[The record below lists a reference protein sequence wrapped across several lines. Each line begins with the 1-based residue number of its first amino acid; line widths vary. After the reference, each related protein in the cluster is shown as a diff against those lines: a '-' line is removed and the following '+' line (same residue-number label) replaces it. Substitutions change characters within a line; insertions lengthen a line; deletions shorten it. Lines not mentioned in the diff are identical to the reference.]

1 MEDVRIAWLAGA
13 MDGEG
18 TITICK
24 ISTFYRP
31 IVQIVNTN
39 LAMLQEAQAIFEHI
53 TGRKPTIKSKSFG
66 SIPKLAHW
74 KDSFQIQITRQQDV
88 KSICQVLVPYL
99 VTKKL
104 QAELVTKFVDVRG
117 GVPRGSRIGL
127 RGGQFRPC
135 GVKEEALW
143 LACKALNR
151 DSSNKTVSVETIRQT
166 LLLGEDIVR
175 PVDIDKTTEP
185 RRNTVAAQN

>member
-1 MEDVRIAWLAGA
+1 MEDIRIAWLAGA

-24 ISTFYRP
+24 LGTYYRP

-39 LAMLQEAQAIFEHI
+39 LAMLQEAQAIFEHM

-66 SIPKLAHW
+66 NSLKLSHW
-74 KDSFQIQITRQQDV
+74 KDSYQIQVTKQQDV
-88 KSICQVLVPYL
+88 KAICQILVPFL
-99 VTKKL
+99 ITKKL
-104 QAELVTKFVDVRG
+104 QAELVVKFVEVRG
-117 GVPRGSRIGL
+117 GVPRGSRKGL

-151 DSSNKTVSVETIRQT
+151 DSSNETVSVETIRQT
-166 LLLGEDIVR
+166 LLQSDDIVR
-175 PVDIDKTTEP
+175 SVGIDKATEL
-185 RRNTVAAQN
+185 RGNIATSLN